1 MNNALK
7 NLLDIFDVE
16 LNEEFCLTG
25 YQTKFRITERGLEF
39 YNLDDSVQGWQDN
52 PDAIGCILGERMLV
66 YKPWHP
72 PVGERYYVPCLDL
85 LGYKEFVWGADRH
98 LDTFYWSQGLVYR
111 DIWEAKYVAK
121 ILSHKAIKY
130 KRDVPDIIREE
141 I

>member
-25 YQTKFRITERGLEF
+25 YQAKFRITERGLEF
-39 YNLDDSVQGWQDN
+39 YNLGDSAQGWQDN
-52 PDAIGCILGERMLV
+52 PDDISCIIKEQMLV

-85 LGYKEFVWGADRH
+85 LGYKEFVWGADEY
-98 LDTFYWSQGLVYR
+98 LDTFYWTQGLVHK
-111 DIWEAKYVAK
+111 DIWEAEFVAK
-121 ILSHKAIKY
+121 ILRHKAMKY

-141 I
+141 R